1 DSEDQLAFVEDI
13 QLLLFD
19 EDLHFFDDFVREEA
33 QLRPDVAIAGLRHL
47 TTRHCPAG
55 TRGLLMDELTQLKK
69 KRGDTVRQY
78 SSSFRMLLRMI
89 PFLEHRENEAVAEA
103 DAVRM
108 YQLGMPVDWQVEVN
122 RISRI
127 WDLASIETQFELIER
142 NERDEAILRNN
153 RPKRNGPKQQQQQQ
167 GQHRSSGARQQHA
180 DNRNPRSNNR
190 GAGSR
195 YCNYCKKDNHDDD
208 HCIRN
213 PASPAYRPRSGN
225 YNSHSGRRTG
235 GTNAMAAM
243 QEQMA
248 EMAAMV
254 SSMK

>member
-1 DSEDQLAFVEDI
+1 MQYGYESEDQLAFVEDI

-19 EDLHFFDDFVREEA
+19 EDLHFFNDFVREEA
-33 QLRPDVAIAGLRHL
+33 QLRPDVAISGLQHL

-89 PFLEHRENEAVAEA
+89 PFLEHGENEAVAEA

-108 YQLGMPVDWQVEVN
+108 YRLGMPVDWQVEVN

-153 RPKRNGPKQQQQQQ
+153 RPKRNGPKQQQQQH
-167 GQHRSSGARQQHA
+167 GQHRNSGARQQHTDA
-180 DNRNPRSNNR
+180 RNLRSNNR

-195 YCNYCKKDNHDDD
+195 YCN
-208 HCIRN
+208 
-213 PASPAYRPRSGN
+213 
-225 YNSHSGRRTG
+225 
-235 GTNAMAAM
+235 
-243 QEQMA
+243 
-248 EMAAMV
+248 
-254 SSMK
+254 